1 MQLGAKPASPW
12 VVWDGLTEQRSDA
25 PPGGASIGRARAG
38 GGTLEA
44 CNGTQVTFGWESR
57 GSNHTTASASPKT
70 APWFLQ
76 RALLT
81 PRVNPGSHYR
91 CAKSTFKRAGCCPRL
106 EENEAEIRPK

>member
-1 MQLGAKPASPW
+1 MPGGGERDSTPDGTPDAAVALPQAARVQLGAKPASPW

-57 GSNHTTASASPKT
+57 GSDHTTASASPK
-70 APWFLQ
+70 PCL
-76 RALLT
+76 
-81 PRVNPGSHYR
+81 GSCSAH
-91 CAKSTFKRAGCCPRL
+91 S
-106 EENEAEIRPK
+106 